1 MAIVTQTF
9 DVAGLTSFT
18 LPSGVTEFDYEVHGG
33 GGGGS
38 GNDAG
43 SPGGSG
49 GNGSLVVGK
58 AIGIT
63 GGTTLQIFV
72 GSGGFGG
79 TTGASGAGGTG
90 GTNGGSVSGGGSGG
104 NAGASGSS
112 GGGGGGGAAS
122 YITIDPGSPAG
133 GTINY
138 NEIFATGTSITIPA
152 GISTV
157 NYTIKGAQGGHG
169 GASLGIFDGVGAT
182 TIAPKGQ
189 GGQII
194 SGTLSNVA
202 GKALSII
209 IGTRGQNGSQGAG
222 STPGGAGG
230 GGVKLGGVG
239 ATGAASGETWQTSA
253 GGGGGGGDTA
263 IRVAS
268 DGNAIAVLAGGGGG
282 SGGQQFNSPLDP
294 AIIYAAD
301 TRLSSSLNNTNGDNS
316 NVPSATAG
324 NSGGGGGGAGS
335 PGGALGIVGAGY
347 SYTAGN
353 HGAGNTGQGGG
364 GYYNP
369 SYTTDASLGD
379 TNGHRSESDQAINGR
394 ISISYTNVISGDA
407 IVIAGG
413 GGGAGG
419 AGNDGSGP
427 SPSQRGFDGGVATTT
442 TQNLTSGSNAP
453 NHGSD
458 GGGGGGGGGGSPGG
472 SPGFTPS
479 SDNDAGGGGGG
490 TSFHNLG
497 YHGAAPSFSQ
507 SSYSTGGGQSTNGNR
522 GKIVISYNNEDA
534 APDSPGNFSDK
545 TNALLNTAYFTT
557 EEKTVSGINVS
568 VPASAVN
575 AVIVKNGSS
584 MIGDTTFVN
593 GDTFKLLVTSS
604 SAYNAEEIGT
614 LYYGE
619 IGSQVT
625 ASFKVTTISVP
636 PNIPDPFSF
645 TDVSNQPLL
654 TYVDSNEVTIT
665 GLNAGPGALASV
677 SAITAGNIT
686 DAAVVINGVEQ
697 GASGAI
703 SNNDTLKIRVL
714 TSGIPN
720 LTTVASVTVGT
731 GSPVIWNVGTLLTVD
746 TGVDP
751 FNFTD
756 ISGGVASTQY
766 ASNVETITGIN
777 SPAVVAVTTNFQV
790 NVNGTGWV
798 TPTSTTTISNNQ
810 TLQVR
815 GTSGPSDGD
824 VVTALV
830 QIGGGA
836 AGVVTDEWRIA
847 TGTAADS
854 TPNAFNFVDRNNQ
867 QGFVTVYS
875 NTVVPGGF
883 DSTTSFSASVTSA
896 GNTSSQEVSFDT
908 GNTWNPLPYAITDYV
923 PGTPVQ
929 LRLVTGSYAST
940 GATLS
945 VTIGSVTDTWTVT
958 VLSAPPAA
966 GGEGTWMSKRKKE
979 DGYALGTVITIFRQ
993 ADGNWGNL
1001 TGSNTSRYPGFIEC
1015 DGISLQASQYPDL
1028 FDVIGN
1034 TYGGGGFRS
1043 AAVTSRVYSGSFNI
1057 PDFRNR
1063 RVFGTG
1069 TVDGNSPASPS
1080 VVTRF
1085 NADDSGTGD
1094 STEVGSE
1101 GGNWYIAK
1109 VDAAGTPPL
1118 EQIQGTGN
1126 EGTAGIFY
1134 ALGTV
1139 NTTGYEEISSRVSFN
1154 IAGNMNADVGPLIET
1169 LVPIPGHTHSAGSAR
1184 SLNVPIGLM
1193 AWGIRAMRWVYEDK
1207 FERVSND
1214 NWANNI
1220 PQGPSDVNPG
1230 TSYSATYTNFWPSP
1244 RDNSLQ
1250 LDNNKNAGNY
1260 QYMGA
1265 LDVFTGAAN
1274 SNLFTPAGGMLQ
1286 HNHTLSTTEYGDTN
1300 NAFTYGNNNGVGT
1313 SFGGAPTNNT
1323 VEVAF
1328 SSSEIGIRANF
1339 GTFQLASSKALIP
1352 EVSIR
1357 PNKIIPLIQPFFR
1370 AKYLIKAF

>member
-1 MAIVTQTF
+1 MALVTQTF
-9 DVAGLTSFT
+9 ETPGLTTFT
-18 LPSGVTEFDYEVHGG
+18 LPNGVTEFGYEVHGG

-38 GNDAG
+38 GWDAG

-49 GNGSLVVGK
+49 GNGGLVTGT
-58 AIGIT
+58 AIGIV
-63 GGTTLQIFV
+63 GGTTLQLFV
-72 GSGGFGG
+72 ASGGVGG
-79 TTGASGAGGTG
+79 VTGGGGAGGTG
-90 GTNGGSVSGGGSGG
+90 GTNGGSVSGGGKGG
-104 NAGASGSS
+104 NAGTSGSS

-122 YITIDPGSPAG
+122 YIAIDPGSPSG
-133 GTINY
+133 GTINFNQTY
-138 NEIFATGTSITIPA
+138 AAGTSISIPA

-157 NYTIKGAQGGHG
+157 NYTVKGAQGGG
-169 GASLGIFDGVGAT
+169 GGGSLAIASFVTSQA
-182 TIAPKGQ
+182 APKGQ

-194 SGTLSNVA
+194 SGTLTNVA

-209 IGTRGQNGSQGAG
+209 IGSRGQNGVGYTGGSAAG
-222 STPGGAGG
+222 GTGG
-230 GGVKLGGVG
+230 GGIYLGGVG
-239 ATGAASGETWQTSA
+239 AASATLAETWSTSA

-268 DGNAIAVLAGGGGG
+268 DGNAVAVMAGGGGG
-282 SGGQQFNSPLDP
+282 SGGAGYSLGDVYTT
-294 AIIYAAD
+294 IYPAD
-301 TRLSSSLNNTNGDNS
+301 TRLSSTFSGGNGGLAAFIGG
-316 NVPSATAG
+316 SAA

-335 PGGALGIVGAGY
+335 PGGGGGT
-347 SYTAGN
+347 SSNAGN
-353 HGAGNTGQGGG
+353 HIAGGVGQGGG

-379 TNGHRSESDQAINGR
+379 TNGHRSESSQAINGR
-394 ISISYTNVISGDA
+394 ISISYTNVINGDA
-407 IVIAGG
+407 VVIAGG

-427 SPSQRGFDGGVATTT
+427 SGFQQGGNGGANITT
-442 TQNLTSGSNAP
+442 TQNLTQGSGAAN
-453 NHGSD
+453 NGGD
-458 GGGGGGGGGGSPGG
+458 GGGGGGGGGGNPGG
-472 SPGFTPS
+472 SAGFTPG
-479 SDNDAGGGGGG
+479 SDNDAGGGTGGG
-490 TSFHNLG
+490 SFYNLG
-497 YHGAAPSFSQ
+497 YHSAAPT
-507 SSYSTGGGQSTNGNR
+507 SSSSGSSTGGGQAATGTS
-522 GKIVISYNNEDA
+522 GKIVITYDNEDGQ
-534 APDSPGNFSDK
+534 PDSPGNFSDK
-545 TNALLNTAYFTT
+545 TNAMLGIAYFTT
-557 EEKTVSGINVS
+557 EEKTVSGINIS
-568 VPASAVN
+568 VPATAVN

-593 GDTFKLLVTSS
+593 GDTFKLLVTS
-604 SAYNAEEIGT
+604 AATYNSESIGT
-614 LYYGE
+614 IYYGE

-625 ASFKVTTISVP
+625 ASFRVTTISVP

-645 TDVSNQPLL
+645 TDISNQPLL
-654 TYVDSNEVTIT
+654 TYVDSNEVTIS

-677 SAITAGNIT
+677 SAITGGNIT
-686 DAAVVINGVEQ
+686 EAAVVINGVEQ
-697 GASGAI
+697 GATGAI
-703 SNNDTLKIRVL
+703 SNGDTLKLRVL
-714 TSGIPN
+714 TSAIPN

-731 GSPVIWNVGTLLTVD
+731 GAPVIWNVGTLLTVD
-746 TGVDP
+746 TAADP

-766 ASNVETITGIN
+766 ASNIETITGIN
-777 SPAVVAVTTNFQV
+777 SPAAVAISTNFQV

-815 GTSGPSDGD
+815 GTSGSSDGD
-824 VVTALV
+824 VVTAVV

-836 AGVVTDEWRIA
+836 AGVVTDDWRIS

-854 TPNAFNFVDRNNQ
+854 TPSAFNFVDRNNQ

-883 DSTTSFSASVTSA
+883 DTQTSFSASVVSA
-896 GNTSSQEVSFDT
+896 GNTSNQEVSFDT
-908 GNTWNPLPYAITDYV
+908 GNTWNPVPYAITDYV

-945 VTIGSVTDTWTVT
+945 VSIGGVTDTWTVT
-958 VLSAPPAA
+958 VLSAPPAS

-1015 DGISLQASQYPDL
+1015 DGTSLQASQYPDL

-1034 TYGGGGFRS
+1034 SYGGGGFRS
-1043 AAVTSRVYSGSFNI
+1043 SSITSRVYSGSFNI

-1069 TVDGNSPASPS
+1069 NVDGNSPASPS

-1139 NTTGYEEISSRVSFN
+1139 NTTGYEEINSRVDFN
-1154 IAGNMNADVGPLIET
+1154 IAGNMSADVGPLVET
-1169 LVPIPGHTHSAGSAR
+1169 LVPIPGHTHSAASGR

-1193 AWGIRAMRWVYEDK
+1193 AWGIRAMRWGDPDN
-1207 FERVSND
+1207 FWRRSDD
-1214 NWANNI
+1214 NWSNAI
-1220 PQGPSDVNPG
+1220 PQGPSDINPG
-1230 TSYSATYTNFWPSP
+1230 TSYTKTYANFWPSP

-1250 LDNNKNAGNY
+1250 LDNVKNSGNY

-1265 LDVFTGAAN
+1265 LDVFSGTATA
-1274 SNLFTPAGGMLQ
+1274 NLFTPSGGMLQ
-1286 HNHTLSTTEYGDTN
+1286 HNHTLSTTDYGDPN
-1300 NAFTYGNNNGVGT
+1300 NSFTYGNNNGVGT
-1313 SFGGAPTNNT
+1313 SFGGAATNNT

-1328 SSSEIGIRANF
+1328 SSSEIGIRANS
-1339 GTFQLASSKALIP
+1339 GSFQLSSSKALIP
-1352 EVSIR
+1352 DVSIR